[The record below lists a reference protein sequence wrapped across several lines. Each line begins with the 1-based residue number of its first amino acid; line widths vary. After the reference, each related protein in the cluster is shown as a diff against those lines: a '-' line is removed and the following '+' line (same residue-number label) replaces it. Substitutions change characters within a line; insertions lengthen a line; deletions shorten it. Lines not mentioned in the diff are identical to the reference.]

1 MDNVT
6 GNRPSGISKNVRIH
20 FNALCA
26 KTMDASL
33 MRNALVVYNSACFQ
47 E

>member
-6 GNRPSGISKNVRIH
+6 GNRPSGISRNVRIH

-26 KTMDASL
+26 KTVDGSL
-33 MRNALVVYNSACFQ
+33 MRKALVVYTSARFRK
-47 E
+47 